1 MANVGDGPRAAFA
14 KVQTEALNWRGL
26 LATLRY
32 GGWDIGETTN
42 GEELGQEIL
51 ELYNWSNDDSR
62 FPADWPPMDD
72 LDDHNFE
79 PGDHR

>member
-14 KVQTEALNWRGL
+14 AVQRHSRNWQEFVD
-26 LATLRY
+26 TLRNA
-32 GGWDIGETTN
+32 GWQIPDDRSGA
-42 GEELGQEIL
+42 ELAQQVL
-51 ELYNWSNDDSR
+51 MLLDDDSR